1 MGMKKPDRY
10 FGWNE
15 PESAA
20 NTDYPPVYPY
30 NNVTQT
36 KSGHM
41 FELDD
46 TKGRERVRLQH
57 RANTFIEMHPNGDE
71 VHKIWGDGYVI
82 TLGDHNISIGVEGG
96 KPGTDGQERC
106 KLNIT
111 VYGDVNMHV
120 TGDKTETIDGNVTQH
135 IKGNYT
141 QTVEGMSTIAS
152 QGNMYVE
159 AGSGPLGRL
168 SITTGLRGVAID
180 GTLRVKGEVAAD
192 KIFSFGRIDTGP
204 TGGIGAGAMGF
215 VTALGGLSIGVPL
228 GAPIAVPGN
237 ILCVGSISAGSFIAS
252 ASVVTAPLGTFQIM
266 KAGLMTDT
274 INKNILN
281 LHTHIG
287 NKGFPTSSPLTPMV

>member
-1 MGMKKPDRY
+1 MGMNKPDRY

-20 NTDYPPVYPY
+20 NTDFQPVYPY
-30 NNVTQT
+30 NKVTRT
-36 KSGHM
+36 DSGHL

-46 TKGRERVRLQH
+46 TKTRERVRLQH
-57 RANTFIEMHPNGDE
+57 RANTFLEMHPNGDE

-96 KPGTDGQERC
+96 KPGTDGNIPC

-168 SITTGLRGVAID
+168 NITTGLRGVAID

-228 GAPIAVPGN
+228 GLPVAVPGN

-274 INKNILN
+274 INKNNYN

-287 NKGFPTSSPLTPMV
+287 NKGFPTSPPLTPMV

>member
-10 FGWNE
+10 FGWTE

-20 NTDYPPVYPY
+20 NTDYPPIYPY
-30 NNVTQT
+30 NNVTQSR
-36 KSGHM
+36 SGHM

-46 TKGRERVRLQH
+46 TKDRERVRLQH

-96 KPGTDGQERC
+96 KPGTDGQEKC

-111 VYGDVNMHV
+111 VYGDVNMQV

-141 QTVEGMSTIAS
+141 QTVEGISTIAS
-152 QGNMYVE
+152 QGNMYVQ
-159 AGSGPLGRL
+159 AGSGALGRL
-168 SITTGLRGVAID
+168 NITTGLRGVTLD

-192 KIFSFGRIDTGP
+192 KIFSFGRIDTSA
-204 TGGIGAGAMGF
+204 TGGISAGALGF
-215 VTALGGLSIGVPL
+215 VSSLGGISIGIPA
-228 GAPIAVPGN
+228 GAPVAVPGN
-237 ILCVGSISAGSFIAS
+237 ILCVGTINAGLLVNAGV
-252 ASVVTAPLGTFQIM
+252 AVNAPTGNFGM
-266 KAGLMTDT
+266 MVAGLMTDT
-274 INKNILN
+274 VNTSIYDSHI
-281 LHTHIG
+281 HTTP
-287 NKGFPTSSPLTPMV
+287 KGPSGPPIPGMI

>member
-1 MGMKKPDRY
+1 MGMNKPDIY

-57 RANTFIEMHPNGDE
+57 RANTFLEMHPNGDE

-96 KPGTDGQERC
+96 KPGTDGNIPC

-120 TGDKTETIDGNVTQH
+120 TGDKTETIDGSVTQH

-152 QGNMYVE
+152 QGNMYIE
-159 AGSGPLGRL
+159 AGSGATGKLD
-168 SITTGLRGVAID
+168 ITTGLRGVSLD

-204 TGGIGAGAMGF
+204 TGGIGAGALGF
-215 VTALGGLSIGVPL
+215 VTALGGLSIGIPA
-228 GAPIAVPGN
+228 GAPVAVPGN
-237 ILCVGSISAGSFIAS
+237 ILCIGTINATGYIAS
-252 ASVVTAPLGTFQIM
+252 ASLMTAPFATFATM

-274 INKNILN
+274 INKSIYN
-281 LHTHIG
+281 LHMHIG
-287 NKGFPTSSPLTPMV
+287 NLGYPTSPALTPMV

>member
-1 MGMKKPDRY
+1 MKKPDRY
-10 FGWNE
+10 FGWTE

-20 NTDYPPVYPY
+20 NTDYQPVYPY
-30 NNVTQT
+30 NKVTRT
-36 KSGHM
+36 DSGHL

-46 TKGRERVRLQH
+46 TKTRERVRLQH

-71 VHKIWGDGYVI
+71 VHKIWGDGYSI
-82 TLGDHNISIGVEGG
+82 TLGDHNISIGVEG
-96 KPGTDGQERC
+96 KTKDGNEPY

-159 AGSGPLGRL
+159 AGSGATGRL
-168 SITTGLRGVAID
+168 NITTGLRGVAID

-204 TGGIGAGAMGF
+204 TGGIGAGALGF
-215 VTALGGLSIGVPL
+215 VTALGGLSIGVPV
-228 GAPIAVPGN
+228 GAPVAVPGN

-252 ASVVTAPLGTFQIM
+252 ASVVTAPLGTFQVM